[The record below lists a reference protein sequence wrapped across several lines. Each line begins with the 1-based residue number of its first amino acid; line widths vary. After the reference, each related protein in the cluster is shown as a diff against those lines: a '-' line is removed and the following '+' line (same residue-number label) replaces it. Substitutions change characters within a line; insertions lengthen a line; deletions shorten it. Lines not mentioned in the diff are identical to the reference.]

1 MGASLQGML
10 GSAQVVDTYVDQQS
24 PPSSYAI
31 AGALEGEPGAWGRV
45 LLVTALRAFCIAPG
59 LYLGGVRGKH
69 VVTGSVMAAVTIT
82 GALFMLYGLKRACSA
97 PPAQLAAARSRLGG
111 L

>member
-1 MGASLQGML
+1 ML
-10 GSAQVVDTYVDQQS
+10 RSTETTTGDGYVEPQA

-45 LLVTALRAFCIAPG
+45 FLVTFARALCIAPG
-59 LYLGGVRGKH
+59 LYIGGVRGRQI
-69 VVTGSVMAAVTIT
+69 VTGSIGAAVTIT
-82 GALFMLYGLKRACSA
+82 GMLFALYGLKKACA
-97 PPAQLAAARSRLGG
+97 ATPAQLGAARRSLRG

>member
-1 MGASLQGML
+1 MRIRGTTVETGD
-10 GSAQVVDTYVDQQS
+10 GYVDQQS

-45 LLVTALRAFCIAPG
+45 FLVTLARAFCIMPG
-59 LYLGGVRGKH
+59 LYIGGVRGKH
-69 VVTGSVMAAVTIT
+69 IVTGSAAAAVTIT
-82 GALFMLYGLKRACSA
+82 GMLFALYGLKRACSA
-97 PPAQLAAARSRLGG
+97 TPAQLGVARRNLRG

>member
-1 MGASLQGML
+1 ML
-10 GSAQVVDTYVDQQS
+10 RSTETTTGNGYVDQQS

-45 LLVTALRAFCIAPG
+45 VLVTLARAFCIAPG
-59 LYLGGVRGKH
+59 LYLGGVRGRQI
-69 VVTGSVMAAVTIT
+69 VTGSAMAAVTIT
-82 GALFMLYGLKRACSA
+82 GMLFALYGLKRACA
-97 PPAQLAAARSRLGG
+97 ATPAQLGAARRSLRG

>member
-1 MGASLQGML
+1 MPESTVAD
-10 GSAQVVDTYVDQQS
+10 VDSYVDQQS

-45 LLVTALRAFCIAPG
+45 FLVTALRAVCIAPG
-59 LYLGGVRGKH
+59 LYLGGVRGRQIA
-69 VVTGSVMAAVTIT
+69 TGSAMAAVTIT
-82 GALFMLYGLKRACSA
+82 VALFGLYGLKRACSA
-97 PPAQLAAARSRLGG
+97 PPAQLAAARQRLGG